1 MATFTL
7 HVRLDRSALP
17 ATDDGDTDERE
28 TVAGDPSETDPGE
41 ELLQPYVDAHEGVAF
56 GSARVESRDGED
68 VFVPERASLEIESSD
83 TFASIYDDLRT
94 RPEVHDIS
102 LWGPDAERFPVPVQH
117 YALQQI
123 EQPDLYEFHAVDDKV
138 TLVIAESEMAAEE
151 VQRTVPDGALGYS
164 QSPF

>member
-7 HVRLDRSALP
+7 HVRLNRSAFP
-17 ATDDGDTDERE
+17 TTGDGNTDERE
-28 TVAGDPSETDPGE
+28 SVAGDPNETDPGQ
-41 ELLQPYVDAHEGVAF
+41 ELLGPSVDEHEDVSF
-56 GSARVESRDGED
+56 GSARVESGDQED
-68 VFVPERASLEIESSD
+68 VFVPERASLEIESAE
-83 TFASIYDDLRT
+83 TFATVYDDLRT
-94 RPEVHDIS
+94 RPEVHDLS